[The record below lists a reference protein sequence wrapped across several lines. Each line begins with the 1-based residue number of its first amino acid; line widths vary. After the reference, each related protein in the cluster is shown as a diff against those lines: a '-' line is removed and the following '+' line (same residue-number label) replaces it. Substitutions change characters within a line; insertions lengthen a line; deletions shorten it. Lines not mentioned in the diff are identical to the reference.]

1 MLASGFQGQLRSCDA
16 IPRSAKRSASEGSQ
30 TALAFSPRQPKEGAG
45 GADTCTDSP
54 QYAQGDQVTHVSEIL
69 SQAEIES
76 LLNSLSSDTETTQTA
91 QAQAAPAG
99 RGAVSGA
106 PAQKRATLA
115 KTVSYEVYDFRRPD
129 KFSKDQLRTLQM
141 LHETFARLAGSALS
155 AYLRAPVNIDLISL
169 EQVPYEEY
177 LRSINQSVFTVMS
190 LPPLTGQAVLEIE
203 FGLVFTMIDRL
214 LGGPGKAITRTVLT
228 DIERPLVKQT
238 IEKMF
243 HALKSAWEGVV
254 IVNPGIEAI
263 ETSAQF
269 VQIAPPNDIVVT
281 ILFEVKIGQ
290 QRSAMSLCIPYL
302 VLKPITAKLSA
313 QKWFA
318 SGSKRQSAASRRL
331 LSHQV
336 QNSTVEC
343 TVQLGGARLR
353 VQDFLALQP
362 GDVVRLNRKTNEDLT
377 LLVGPVPKFEG
388 KPAMH
393 GKSIVFSVTD
403 TIEE

>member
-1 MLASGFQGQLRSCDA
+1 MSD
-16 IPRSAKRSASEGSQ
+16 
-30 TALAFSPRQPKEGAG
+30 
-45 GADTCTDSP
+45 
-54 QYAQGDQVTHVSEIL
+54 IL
-69 SQAEIES
+69 SQAEIEA
-76 LLNSLSSDTETTQTA
+76 LLNSLGSDSEAAGSEPSMAASAAQSPIRGPSKGAGPQSKRPGRTQ
-91 QAQAAPAG
+91 
-99 RGAVSGA
+99 
-106 PAQKRATLA
+106 
-115 KTVSYEVYDFRRPD
+115 TVSYEVYDFRRPD

-177 LRSINQSVFTVMS
+177 LRSIQQSVFAIMS

-214 LGGPGKAITRTVLT
+214 LGGPGKAIQRTVLT
-228 DIERPLVKQT
+228 DIERPLVRQT
-238 IEKMF
+238 IERMF

-254 IVNPGIEAI
+254 IVNPGIEGL

-302 VLKPITAKLSA
+302 VLKPITTKLSA

-318 SGSKRQSAASRRL
+318 SGNRRQSNASRKL

-336 QNSTVEC
+336 NSAIVEC
-343 TVQLGGARLR
+343 TVRLGETRLK
-353 VQDFLALQP
+353 VKDFLSLHP
-362 GDVVRLNRKTNEDLT
+362 GDILKLNQKTDDDLT
-377 LLVGPVPKFEG
+377 FLVGNVPKFAG
-388 KPAMH
+388 KPAMN
-393 GKSIVFSVTD
+393 GKKVVFSVSD
-403 TIEE
+403 SIAE